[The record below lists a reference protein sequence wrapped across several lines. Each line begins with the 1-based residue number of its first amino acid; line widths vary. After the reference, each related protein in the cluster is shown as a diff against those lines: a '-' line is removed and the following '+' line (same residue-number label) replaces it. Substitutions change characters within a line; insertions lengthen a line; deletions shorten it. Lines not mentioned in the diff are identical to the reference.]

1 MQCDDLAV
9 LADLK
14 EKVESSVFSRLR
26 YATDLG
32 LKPGQIRY
40 DSLLKTLT
48 ALKRFG
54 RALQVPPTE
63 QYRKLD
69 QICIDTFC
77 ETQSKHMGAIH
88 RQTVLAKRANQ
99 VKATRLQDGGAST
112 NKGYRL
118 MTHACSANGLEPNSM
133 RF

>member
-1 MQCDDLAV
+1 MSLS
-9 LADLK
+9 ADLK
-14 EKVESSVFSRLR
+14 EKLQSSVFSRMK
-26 YATDLG
+26 YETDLG

-48 ALKRFG
+48 ALKRFS

-88 RQTVLAKRANQ
+88 RQTVLAKRANLA
-99 VKATRLQDGGAST
+99 KAAKPQGGGASFK
-112 NKGYRL
+112 KGD
-118 MTHACSANGLEPNSM
+118 C
-133 RF
+133 